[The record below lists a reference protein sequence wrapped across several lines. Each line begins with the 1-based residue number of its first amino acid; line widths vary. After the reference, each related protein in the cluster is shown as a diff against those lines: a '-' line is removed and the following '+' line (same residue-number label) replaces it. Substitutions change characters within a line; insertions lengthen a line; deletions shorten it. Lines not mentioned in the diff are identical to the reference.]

1 MNPNVNPLSN
11 ITNLKIRHMIMQI
24 LAFMWSGVF
33 SLYIV
38 DSLYVFGITAIAH
51 LVFITAIFV
60 TALVN
65 RLGKVEQIGKISG
78 PEVFHSV
85 AKAAAMQWE
94 FEPAIQ
100 NDKPVKVW
108 VSLPFTFQLN

>member
-1 MNPNVNPLSN
+1 MKKIFEIFKSFWSPIMDSNVNPLKN

-60 TALVN
+60 TALVFKTAKN
-65 RLGKVEQIGKISG
+65 K
-78 PEVFHSV
+78 PEVFDH
-85 AKAAAMQWE
+85 KFFRGKDGE
-94 FEPAIQ
+94 HE
-100 NDKPVKVW
+100 
-108 VSLPFTFQLN
+108 